1 MDEALDHVKDLAKC
15 LDEDNRG
22 RLVNELRDL
31 IVSLEPE
38 EDAVQRITFAP
49 LEVYGA
55 RIGVR
60 LRLFHLLASSDSGIH
75 LDRLAKEIS
84 PDEILLGRIMR
95 YLASVRMITELG
107 PDLFAAN
114 KMTWTLASPK
124 GESYINTY
132 YELILPVMAKLP
144 PFLERTGYDN
154 PTDSLN
160 LPLHDAFG
168 CKGDLFAFLKAH
180 PEKCAMFHNHMH
192 FQRNQTTNWAKL
204 VTVLRSKGTAT
215 DEVLFVDVGG
225 GTGHQSQRVLQYDP
239 DIPGRFILQDLPQVM
254 ESAPTIPGVEKM
266 YYNIFEEQPVIG
278 AKFYYF
284 RGVLHDFPD
293 RSCHSILQN
302 TAKAMRSDSTLLL
315 DEMVLPNSGI
325 NWMATA
331 MDLQMM
337 ANVGAQERTRGA
349 WAKLLE
355 SANLE
360 LVDVQYHGLDP
371 YQALIV
377 AVKQGEGRV

>member
-15 LDEDNRG
+15 LDEDNRS

-31 IVSLEPE
+31 IISLEPD
-38 EDAVQRITFAP
+38 EDAVQRITFA
-49 LEVYGA
+49 LYAA

-60 LRLFHLLASSDSGIH
+60 LCLFHLLASSDSGIH
-75 LDRLAKEIS
+75 LDRLAKETS
-84 PDEILLGRIMR
+84 ADEILLGRIMR

-107 PDLFAAN
+107 PDVFAAN
-114 KMTWTLASPK
+114 KMTLALATPK
-124 GESYINTY
+124 GESYINAY
-132 YELILPVMAKLP
+132 YELILPVMAKMP
-144 PFLERTGYDN
+144 PFLERTGYSN

-204 VTVLRSKGTAT
+204 ATVLRSKKTAT

-225 GTGHQSQRVLQYDP
+225 GTGHQCQRVLQYDP

-254 ESAPTIPGVEKM
+254 EAAPTIPG
-266 YYNIFEEQPVIG
+266 
-278 AKFYYF
+278 FYYF

-293 RSCHSILQN
+293 SSCRSILRN

-315 DEMVLPNSGI
+315 DEMVLPNSGVD
-325 NWMATA
+325 WTATA

-337 ANVGAQERTRGA
+337 ANLGAQERTRGA
-349 WAKLLE
+349 WTKLLE
-355 SANLE
+355 SAGLK
-360 LVDVQYHGLDP
+360 LVDIQYHGLDP
-371 YQALIV
+371 YQALIF
-377 AVKQGEGRV
+377 AVKQGGERM